1 MHSPLHSTCC
11 ILNRERLSVTN
22 LSSENNKITFSELKL
37 VTDNLSLFMQQPTE
51 KPLKENCCIL
61 YCIYSSII
69 RRFILT
75 VESRKYAPPFA
86 TLALYKTQGG
96 GAYTRDATISRVVTP
111 SFPEKGDFFFFF
123 GRTFDLVS
131 GQQRICACAVPHPLC
146 T

>member
-75 VESRKYAPPFA
+75 VESRKNAPPFA

-96 GAYTRDATISRVVTP
+96 GGLYAGCDNFSRGYALISG
-111 SFPEKGDFFFFF
+111 KGRFFFFF